1 MLIDTRGERAE
12 GHAAV
17 ARPRGDRTDVLD
29 LAPGVKIEIAMCEQH
44 IDESVGDGFE
54 TAISRDDRRPAVDPR
69 GAAADD
75 ALIAAIADADADRR
89 SFGELDVGAAAQ
101 PARAHGDLGTVC
113 DRKRTRL
120 NSSH

>member
-1 MLIDTRGERAE
+1 MIRRPPRSTLIEHRLPYPTLCRF
-12 GHAAV
+12 
-17 ARPRGDRTDVLD
+17 
-29 LAPGVKIEIAMCEQH
+29 CEQH

-54 TAISRDDRRPAVDPR
+54 TSISRDDRRPAVDPR

-101 PARAHGDLGTVC
+101 PARA
-113 DRKRTRL
+113 DRKSTRL

>member
-1 MLIDTRGERAE
+1 MVIDTRGERAE

-69 GAAADD
+69 GAAADRSEEHTSE
-75 ALIAAIADADADRR
+75 LQSLMRTSYAD
-89 SFGELDVGAAAQ
+89 FCL
-101 PARAHGDLGTVC
+101 
-113 DRKRTRL
+113 KKKKKKK
-120 NSSH
+120 

>member
-1 MLIDTRGERAE
+1 M
-12 GHAAV
+12 
-17 ARPRGDRTDVLD
+17 
-29 LAPGVKIEIAMCEQH
+29 
-44 IDESVGDGFE
+44 
-54 TAISRDDRRPAVDPR
+54 SRDDRRPVVDPR
-69 GAAADD
+69 GAAAVD

-113 DRKRTRL
+113 PLVTRADLDRPADPCRDRSDPARITRPPAALAAAAGRRGDRKSTRL